1 MSQTNHQ
8 PPAAMERSRPRATW
22 TMVPVLLL
30 AVAMAIA
37 GCSSADESQA
47 ARSPSSAPTTT
58 EAVPPP
64 SPTTEAAPPSTAATP
79 VGFEEL
85 LAEQADAVPVPA
97 DQGAFLV
104 AVVDEHGAVSHGA
117 KGADPDGN
125 PPTPDDTFRIGSIT
139 KVFTSAL
146 VMTLVDEGL
155 VELDAPASDYVTR
168 VAVPVDVTVRDLL
181 QHTSGIANYTD
192 APDFFPTT
200 FSDPARAWTPKSV
213 FAVVEDDEPLFEPG
227 TRFSYSNTNYLI
239 LGLLVEEVTGRDY
252 AAEVR
257 ARIIDP
263 LGLHSTYLAGAEEG
277 PAPFTAYTSVSG
289 TLKPIDFDYT
299 SIATGAWAAGAIVSS
314 PGDLHTLFVALF
326 DGQIVSASSLAAMT
340 ANEEYGLGIV
350 SSIGADGTYGHGG
363 GIPGYGTLVAHAPDT
378 HRTAFWVV
386 TGDTLTFDRAVLPVA
401 EQLGR
406 P

>member
-1 MSQTNHQ
+1 MSQKHHQ
-8 PPAAMERSRPRATW
+8 APAAKKRSRPRAMW
-22 TMVPVLLL
+22 TIVPLLLL

-37 GCSSADESQA
+37 GCSSAEESQA
-47 ARSPSSAPTTT
+47 APSASSTLT
-58 EAVPPP
+58 
-64 SPTTEAAPPSTAATP
+64 TTEAAPPSTAVTP

-104 AVVDEHGAVSHGA
+104 VVVDENGAVSHGA

-139 KVFTSAL
+139 KVFTSAV

-181 QHTSGIANYTD
+181 QHTSGITNYTD
-192 APDFFPTT
+192 KPDFFPTT
-200 FSDPARAWTPKSV
+200 FSDPAQTWTPRSI
-213 FAVVEDDEPLFEPG
+213 FAFVEDDEPLFEPG
-227 TRFSYSNTNYLI
+227 ARFSYSNTNYLI
-239 LGLLVEEVTGRDY
+239 LGLLVEEVTGREY

-257 ARIIDP
+257 ARIVDP
-263 LGLHSTYLAGAEEG
+263 LALQSTYLAGVEEG
-277 PAPFTAYTSVSG
+277 PAPFTAYTSASG
-289 TLKPIDFDYT
+289 TLEPIDFEYT
-299 SIATGAWAAGAIVSS
+299 SIATGAWAAGAMVSS
-314 PGDLHTLFVALF
+314 PGDLHTLFTALF

-350 SSIGADGTYGHGG
+350 SAVVADGTYGHGG
-363 GIPGYGTLVAHAPDT
+363 GIPGYVTLVAHAPDT
-378 HRTAFWVV
+378 GRTAFWVV
-386 TGDTLTFDRAVLPVA
+386 TGDTLT
-401 EQLGR
+401 
-406 P
+406 